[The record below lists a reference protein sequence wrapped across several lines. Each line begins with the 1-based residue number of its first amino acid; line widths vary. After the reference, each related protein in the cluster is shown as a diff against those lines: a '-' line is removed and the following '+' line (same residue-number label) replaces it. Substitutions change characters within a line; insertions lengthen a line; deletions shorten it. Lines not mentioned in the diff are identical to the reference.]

1 MKTIGFVTGNI
12 EAARVCT
19 HTHVHSGILY
29 IGAPRDVVEGA
40 GEVLRAGSSVSQTT
54 QQQIVCEEVET
65 ENYPPIRTKI
75 QRLLYI

>member
-1 MKTIGFVTGNI
+1 MKTIGLVTGNI

-40 GEVLRAGSSVSQTT
+40 GEVLDGRG
-54 QQQIVCEEVET
+54 
-65 ENYPPIRTKI
+65 
-75 QRLLYI
+75 